1 MLGSLAAVL
10 FSWRYEASPDGAGK
24 RDVRIDLLRGFCVFV
39 MIVDHVGGEASW
51 LYVLTGGNRFIV
63 SAAEGFLLLSG
74 FSMGMVHH
82 VIIRT
87 KGIRAMI
94 GKVLGRAWLLYTLT
108 VVLTIA
114 FAAVSD
120 ALGDPYVELQTPAK
134 GKVDFAVSV
143 ITFHRTYSLTDILVL
158 YTLLILMAGPLLW
171 LIARGY
177 TGGVLAASVTAW
189 VVFQLWPER
198 IPRAWQITDG
208 GFPFSAWQLIFVTGL
223 VVGYHRER
231 LAPFLKPRALAAF
244 GVACVLVLVAVQL
257 ITKAVIAPDASA
269 VDVHELLFDKNDA
282 RIGRFIALLAAAS
295 FFYAGATV
303 VWVPLRRV
311 TGWLLLPMGRRA
323 LFAYGA
329 QLFVVAFFA
338 SDLMAP
344 VRLDRENALF
354 QAAAVAIV
362 WSLCLLYPR
371 VEQRVRA
378 KIAPRSPSPE
388 ARPA

>member
-10 FSWRYEASPDGAGK
+10 FSWRYETSPDGAGK

-82 VIIRT
+82 VVIRT

-120 ALGDPYVELQTPAK
+120 ALGDPYVDLQTPAK

-171 LIARGY
+171 LISRGY

-371 VEQRVRA
+371 VEQRVREL
-378 KIAPRSPSPE
+378 IARRTASPQ

>member
-1 MLGSLAAVL
+1 VLGSLAAVL
-10 FSWRYEASPDGAGK
+10 FSWRYETSPDGAGK

-82 VIIRT
+82 VVIRT

-120 ALGDPYVELQTPAK
+120 ALGDPYVDLQTPAK

-171 LIARGY
+171 LISRGY

-371 VEQRVRA
+371 VEQRVREL
-378 KIAPRSPSPE
+378 IARRTASPQ

>member
-1 MLGSLAAVL
+1 MR
-10 FSWRYEASPDGAGK
+10 SWGYDTSSDAAGK

-39 MIVDHVGGEASW
+39 MIVDHVGGESSW

-82 VIIRT
+82 VVIHRH
-87 KGIRAMI
+87 GVRAMI
-94 GKVLGRAWLLYTLT
+94 GKVLGRAWLLYTVT

-114 FAAVSD
+114 FAAVSN
-120 ALGDPYVELQTPAK
+120 ALGDPYAELQTPAK
-134 GKVDFAVSV
+134 GRIDFAVSV

-158 YTLLILMAGPLLW
+158 YTLLLLMAGPLLW

-177 TGGVLAASVTAW
+177 TGAVLAASVTTWFIA
-189 VVFQLWPER
+189 QLWPER

-208 GFPFSAWQLIFVTGL
+208 GFPFSAWQLMFVTGL
-223 VVGYHRER
+223 VLGYHRNR
-231 LAPFLKPRALAAF
+231 IAAYLRPRPLLAF
-244 GVACVLVLVAVQL
+244 GAGCVLVLVAVQL

-269 VDVHELLFDKNDA
+269 IDVHELLFDKNDA

-295 FFYAGATV
+295 FFYAATTV
-303 VWVPLRRV
+303 VWAPLRRV

-323 LFAYGA
+323 LFAYGV

-338 SDLMAP
+338 SELIAP
-344 VRLDRENALF
+344 IRLDRENAFF
-354 QAAAVAIV
+354 QAAAVAAV
-362 WSLCLLYPR
+362 WLLCLAYPR
-371 VEQRVRA
+371 VEERLRRFA
-378 KIAPRSPSPE
+378 ARRSVFRS
-388 ARPA
+388 ARSA

>member
-1 MLGSLAAVL
+1 VLGSLAAVL
-10 FSWRYEASPDGAGK
+10 FSWRYETSPDGAGK

-82 VIIRT
+82 VVIRT

-120 ALGDPYVELQTPAK
+120 ALGDPYVDLQTPAK

-171 LIARGY
+171 LISRGY

-282 RIGRFIALLAAAS
+282 RIGRIVALLVLAS
-295 FFYAGATV
+295 FAYAAVTLAWLG
-303 VWVPLRRV
+303 LRRA

-323 LFAYGA
+323 LYAYA
-329 QLFVVAFFA
+329 VQLFVVAFFA
-338 SDLMAP
+338 SELMAP
-344 VRLDRENALF
+344 IRLDRENALF

-371 VEQRVRA
+371 VEQRVREL
-378 KIAPRSPSPE
+378 IARRTASPQ

>member
-1 MLGSLAAVL
+1 VLGSLAAVL
-10 FSWRYEASPDGAGK
+10 FSWRYETSPDGAGK

-82 VIIRT
+82 VVIRT
-87 KGIRAMI
+87 KGIRGMI

-120 ALGDPYVELQTPAK
+120 ALGDPYVDLQTPAK

-171 LIARGY
+171 LISRGY

-371 VEQRVRA
+371 VEQRVREL
-378 KIAPRSPSPE
+378 IARRTASPQ

>member
-1 MLGSLAAVL
+1 VLGSLAAVL
-10 FSWRYEASPDGAGK
+10 FSWRYETSPDGAGK

-82 VIIRT
+82 VVIRT

-120 ALGDPYVELQTPAK
+120 ALGDPYVDLQTPAK

-208 GFPFSAWQLIFVTGL
+208 GFPFSAWQLMFVTGL

-362 WSLCLLYPR
+362 WSLCLVYPR
-371 VEQRVRA
+371 VEQRMREL
-378 KIAPRSPSPE
+378 IARRTASPE